1 FSASALQGTV
11 PAKGTFLVSMAGNG
25 GATPAGED
33 LPAADDT
40 ATLNPSGTT
49 GTLVLS
55 DTTAPLA
62 LAAGPVTTG
71 TDGVV
76 DLLGYSTSVTFVST
90 VRTVTGDNSVPKGL
104 VRQGTTDTDVN
115 GA

>member
-1 FSASALQGTV
+1 
-11 PAKGTFLVSMAGNG
+11 
-25 GATPAGED
+25 
-33 LPAADDT
+33 
-40 ATLNPSGTT
+40 

-55 DTTAPLA
+55 DATAPLA

-76 DLLGYSTSVTFVST
+76 DLLGYGASNTFEST
-90 VRTVTGDNSVPKGL
+90 VRTVTGDNSVPNGL

-115 GA
+115 GADFSVTTTLTPRNAAGETTAP